1 MKKIELDRF
10 LLHLP
15 IGSMPHEDTLHAIRL
30 YGEKVA
36 PKVRAYFENK
46 K

>member
-1 MKKIELDRF
+1 MKKIEPDRF

-30 YGEKVA
+30 YGKKVA
-36 PKVRAYFENK
+36 PKVRAHFENK
-46 K
+46 I